1 MEAGVNGSIPKS
13 TGYYNK
19 EISDH
24 CLLYDTCGV
33 FQRHERE
40 VVMPTP
46 VSFPPSQLRKR
57 WCQTWEISL
66 F

>member
-1 MEAGVNGSIPKS
+1 MEMGVNESIPKS
-13 TGYYNK
+13 TGNCNK
-19 EISDH
+19 EIRDR

-33 FQRHERE
+33 FQRHEGE

-46 VSFPPSQLRKR
+46 VSFLPSQLRQR